1 MENKDRKYLMR
12 PSPYKPSSCEVLTH
26 SELTELCLDDYM
38 AEGVGSYG
46 EYESIPGNPD
56 YDLAAF
62 NFDKINEDSHD
73 FEIEEIKMSD
83 LKTFNARPKDERIGI
98 ELADEIYHLFERV
111 GAGSP
116 LLCGVLCIIGSWK
129 DVANDEETL
138 ESLKMFKTG
147 KRTIIAEVTK

>member
-1 MENKDRKYLMR
+1 MKNKDRRYLLT
-12 PSPYKPSSCEVLTH
+12 PSRFTPSSCEVLTH
-26 SELTELCLDDYM
+26 FELTEIDIGDFM

-56 YDLAAF
+56 YDLATF

-73 FEIEEIKMSD
+73 FKIEEIKTSD
-83 LKTFNARPKDERIGI
+83 LKTFNARPKAERIGI

-116 LLCGVLCIIGSWK
+116 LLCEVLCIIGSWK

-138 ESLKMFKTG
+138 DSLRMFKTG
-147 KRTIIAEVTK
+147 KRTIIAEVK